1 MQKQDLVSQPRK
13 IFNHSLVDPIQL
25 TTVMIEGKR
34 HYVLPNGRKYKSV
47 TTILDERTDK
57 TALYEWRARVGN
69 EEATKISVQA
79 ARRGTSVHAIA
90 ERYVLNEE
98 NYLKEEMPSNIDSF
112 RSIQPAIDRSIDNI
126 VGIELPLFSD
136 TLKTAGRSDL
146 IAHFDDTLSIIDFK
160 TSRKPKKE
168 EWIENYFVQAT
179 CYSLMFEEIY
189 KIRVPQLAIIIA
201 VDHSEAQVF
210 VKKTRNYYD
219 RVKQI
224 FVDMA

>member
-1 MQKQDLVSQPRK
+1 MLKQDLVLPHRK
-13 IFNHSLVDPIQL
+13 IFTHSLVKPIEL
-25 TTVMIEGKR
+25 HTVMIEGKR

-79 ARRGTSVHAIA
+79 ARRGTSVHLIA
-90 ERYVLNEE
+90 ERYILNEE
-98 NYLKEEMPSNIDSF
+98 DFLKKEMPANIDSF
-112 RSIQPAIDRSIDNI
+112 KSIQPIINKSVDNI

-146 IAHFDDTLSIIDFK
+146 IANFDNTLSIIDFK

-168 EWIENYFVQAT
+168 EWIENYFIQAT
-179 CYSLMFEEIY
+179 CYSLMFEELY
-189 KIRVPQLAIIIA
+189 NIRVPQLAIIIS
-201 VDHSEAQVF
+201 VDDEPPQVF
-210 VKKTRNYYD
+210 VRKTKNYYN

>member
-1 MQKQDLVSQPRK
+1 MQKQDLASPRKK
-13 IFNHSLVDPIQL
+13 IFNHSLVKEINL
-25 TTVMIEGKR
+25 TTVMIDGKR

-57 TALYEWRARVGN
+57 TALHEWRARVGQ

-98 NYLKEEMPSNIDSF
+98 DYLKEEMPSNIDSF
-112 RSIQPAIDRSIDNI
+112 KSIQPIIDKSIDNI
-126 VGIELPLFSD
+126 IGIELPLFSD
-136 TLKTAGRSDL
+136 TIKTAGRSDL
-146 IAHFDDTLSIIDFK
+146 IAQFDGTLSIIDFK

-168 EWIENYFVQAT
+168 EWIENYFIQAT

-189 KIRVPQLAIIIA
+189 KIPVPQLAIIIA
-201 VDHSEAQVF
+201 VDHEDPQIF
-210 VKKTRNYYD
+210 VKKTRSYYE
-219 RVKQI
+219 RVNQI